1 MEVSRVRM
9 FEWGTVLSKN
19 PEKRKFLL
27 EIFPDNPLYNIQ
39 VLSCTILK
47 ESPRHGETDLVA
59 EVRVNACTTQSVYK
73 FIEEFQD
80 SSFANLNLLESG
92 DRERNGQRTKVN
104 ISRKCHHNVDG
115 RYLSQKRKEGV
126 SERERVQGDDGK
138 NTNCPSSYNF
148 KLSACKEAAA
158 GREGP
163 FKTTNCKCLRFNVK
177 QLHNHIV
184 EGAESSKWHRVSK
197 ETRDLFE
204 GYYEKKLSPPQAMI
218 EHERIMIDK
227 HGDKTWF
234 SMSGDRSV
242 CPEKKWVDNLWGRL
256 RLINKGTLSGPD
268 SYVRA
273 VEWVKEYNSK
283 HGDKF
288 ASVQQVKINERM
300 EMFACVVDP
309 KKRAFYTILAQ
320 ILVIFGNQ

>member
-1 MEVSRVRM
+1 M
-9 FEWGTVLSKN
+9 
-19 PEKRKFLL
+19 
-27 EIFPDNPLYNIQ
+27 
-39 VLSCTILK
+39 
-47 ESPRHGETDLVA
+47 
-59 EVRVNACTTQSVYK
+59 
-73 FIEEFQD
+73 
-80 SSFANLNLLESG
+80 
-92 DRERNGQRTKVN
+92 N

-218 EHERIMIDK
+218 EHERIMIEK
-227 HGDKTWF
+227 HGDETWF

-242 CPEKKWVDNLWGRL
+242 CPEKKWVDNYIIILL
-256 RLINKGTLSGPD
+256 
-268 SYVRA
+268 
-273 VEWVKEYNSK
+273 KEQKALN
-283 HGDKF
+283 G
-288 ASVQQVKINERM
+288 
-300 EMFACVVDP
+300 
-309 KKRAFYTILAQ
+309 
-320 ILVIFGNQ
+320 